1 MKFVQF
7 FCSSA
12 MVFFIIFVIPATAPE
27 IAASAVP
34 AVAAPN
40 PAEKTIGPATGQ
52 IQVNAAPPIIAR
64 IPNPTPIP
72 PPAATIPAPSITLSK
87 DILDIGACHGVYS
100 IELTKNNKFNHAYAF
115 EANKIYSRIIGIN
128 TILNNVVDKVDI
140 INTYISNKND
150 KINYNGWS
158 NNNENI
164 DTSAL
169 ASECYE
175 RTSYDNNYDQFKE
188 VSTRTIDSYN
198 LSNIGFIKIDVEG
211 HELEVLQGAL
221 KTIILNDY
229 PPILFEIWD
238 IEKPFIINKE
248 EFISYKNKIITLLE
262 SLGYEI
268 QFNVDYDTHLAICK
282 KKVD

>member
-1 MKFVQF
+1 MNLYIWDKLQDKHCINNDSYIGLSENLVNWSYHTNAPLNQEPI
-7 FCSSA
+7 
-12 MVFFIIFVIPATAPE
+12 VTKIIQGDYDNIFNT
-27 IAASAVP
+27 
-34 AVAAPN
+34 
-40 PAEKTIGPATGQ
+40 
-52 IQVNAAPPIIAR
+52 
-64 IPNPTPIP
+64 
-72 PPAATIPAPSITLSK
+72 SK